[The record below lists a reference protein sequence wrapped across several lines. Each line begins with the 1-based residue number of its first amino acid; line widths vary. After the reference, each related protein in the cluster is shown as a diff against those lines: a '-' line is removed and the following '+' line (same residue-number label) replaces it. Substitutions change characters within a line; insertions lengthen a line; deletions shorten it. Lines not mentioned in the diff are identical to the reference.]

1 MSSPRTA
8 ALRSHALTL
17 MSQGRSVQEVA
28 AHLGLAEQT
37 VHRWHRG
44 IAQSTL
50 AQAQARIEKL
60 EGEIAACRQ
69 VIDLMKEA
77 VPPKDA
83 TR

>member
-44 IAQSTL
+44 VAQSTL
-50 AQAQARIEKL
+50 AQARIEKL